1 MRAVIRNSGTE
12 ARGAVSRRQLIERFA
27 GVDGEPLQVWQC
39 VTAADESKVQRA
51 GVILQS
57 NVESLAVRHQETG

>member
-39 VTAADESKVQRA
+39 VTAADESKFSVPA
-51 GVILQS
+51 
-57 NVESLAVRHQETG
+57 